1 MTDRDERE
9 ANLLSKVESMRK
21 AVVMMSDE
29 GDIKHLARVFL
40 MNDLDSLEM
49 QINNLNKPYVEIDK

>member
-21 AVVMMSDE
+21 AVVMISDE